1 MADLSAVHLAL
12 RAQAETLVVATTG
25 TIALAATTTGY
36 TRSTG
41 SFIADGF
48 TVGSEITP
56 SGFVTNTRRVITRVQ
71 ALTLTVSTTVSPEAE
86 SGGRSLVV
94 GVPALFAKENTI
106 FTPVAGRPYLVE
118 EFDPS
123 TNVLRAGP
131 AASGVREET
140 GMYHLRWYGLAN
152 TGMLGIR
159 QAVQALAARFTP
171 GTNLSAGA
179 DTVRIR
185 GDVGAM
191 VSRIAPREDGW
202 AVCVLSISWRVF
214 STNVV
219 AT

>member
-12 RAQAETLVVATTG
+12 RARAEALEVATTG
-25 TIALAATTTGY
+25 VLSLAATTTGY
-36 TRSTG
+36 TRATG
-41 SFIADGF
+41 SFITDGF

-56 SGFVTNTRRVITRVQ
+56 SGFAINTRRVITRVQ
-71 ALTLTVSTTVSPEAE
+71 DLTLTVSTTVTVEAA
-86 SGGRSLVV
+86 SGGRSVVV

-118 EFDPS
+118 EFDPA

-171 GTNLSAGA
+171 GTNLTAGS

-185 GDVGAM
+185 GDVGPM
-191 VSRIAPREDGW
+191 KTRVAPRDDGW
-202 AVCVLSISWRVF
+202 AVCLLTIPWRVF
-214 STNVV
+214 SANVV
-219 AT
+219 AV

>member
-1 MADLSAVHLAL
+1 MADLVAVHLAL
-12 RAQAETLVVATTG
+12 RAHAEALEVATTG
-25 TIALAATTTGY
+25 SLSLAATTTGY
-36 TRSTG
+36 TRTVG
-41 SFIADGF
+41 SFITDGF

-56 SGFVTNTRRVITRVQ
+56 SGFTVNTRRVITRVQ
-71 ALTLTVSTTVSPEAE
+71 DTALTVSAPVNAEAAA
-86 SGGRSLVV
+86 GGRSLVV

-106 FTPVAGRPYLVE
+106 FAPVAGRPYLVE
-118 EFDPS
+118 EFDPA

-171 GTNLSAGA
+171 GTNLTAGS
-179 DTVRIR
+179 DIVRIR

-202 AVCVLSISWRVF
+202 AVCVLSIPWRVF
-214 STNVV
+214 STNVI
-219 AT
+219 AI